1 MPQDIAMLWKGNEMF
16 VDRQGQGFT
25 GAAMVDMPMQ
35 CGLITAALMSTWPV
49 HVFQCPTQRP
59 LILLQQAQQNAACG
73 EEKVYRWHQ
82 PNLAPRCRPLA
93 PGYFWKGMLLLLTS
107 CKCSNLD
114 LRGIWPMRS
123 HVSQTAVKA
132 VMLVCSA
139 LNWVGLEE
147 DSPAQGI

>member
-1 MPQDIAMLWKGNEMF
+1 
-16 VDRQGQGFT
+16 
-25 GAAMVDMPMQ
+25 
-35 CGLITAALMSTWPV
+35 
-49 HVFQCPTQRP
+49 
-59 LILLQQAQQNAACG
+59 
-73 EEKVYRWHQ
+73 
-82 PNLAPRCRPLA
+82 
-93 PGYFWKGMLLLLTS
+93 MLLLLTS
-107 CKCSNLD
+107 CKRSNLD